1 MTEDR
6 AAKFEQA
13 LNLLHDLALSAP
25 TPRAVGALRRLCG
38 TFDDCRKTELVESGD
53 EDATNVVLIGPM
65 GRVQK

>member
-6 AAKFEQA
+6 AAAFEKA
-13 LNLLHDLALSAP
+13 LDALHDLALAAP
-25 TPRAVGALRRLCG
+25 TPRSVGALRRLCG
-38 TFDDCRKTELVESGD
+38 VLDDCRKMELVESGD